1 MENIKHRGL
10 RKRLV
15 QQLAQKGRFD
25 PKVLE
30 AMLRIPRHLFIEPS
44 FLRYA
49 YQDMAFP
56 IGCGQTISQPYTVAA
71 QSSLLE
77 IAPRMKVLEI
87 GTGSGY
93 QSAVLTEMG
102 ANLYSI
108 ERHLPLHERA
118 KQLLEQLTYRPRLYY
133 ADGYIG
139 IPTLAPFDRI
149 LVTAAAPEVPSQLLN
164 QLGDGGIMVVP
175 VGEGKDQVMMKIR
188 RCGNEFEIEKHGT
201 FSFVPM
207 LKGRE

>member
-1 MENIKHRGL
+1 MDNIKHRGL

-15 QQLAQKGRFD
+15 QQLAHKGNFD
-25 PKVLE
+25 PKVME
-30 AMLRIPRHLFIEPS
+30 AMLRVPRHLFIEPS

-56 IGCGQTISQPYTVAA
+56 IGCGQTISQPFTVAA
-71 QSSLLE
+71 QTSLLE
-77 IAPRMKVLEI
+77 VAPRMKVLEI

-93 QSAVLTEMG
+93 QSAVLCDMG
-102 ANLYSI
+102 ANLFSI
-108 ERHLPLHERA
+108 ERHLPLHEQS

-139 IPTLAPFDRI
+139 LPTIAPFDRI
-149 LVTAAAPEVPSQLLN
+149 LITAAAPEIPQQLLK

-175 VGEGKDQVMMKIR
+175 VGEGKDQEMIKIR
-188 RCGNEFEIEKHGT
+188 RCGDQFQTENHGA